1 MGPNTHK
8 NTQRRQIL
16 KPIPSE
22 ALAEFVGIMMG
33 DGGMSKYQA
42 TISLNHITDLEYS
55 SFVSNLITELFEYTP
70 SIYHKPEKSVLD
82 IVMSRIEIVDFLHTL
97 GLPIG
102 DKIRQHLDIP
112 DWIKQKST
120 FTIACIRGLIDTDG
134 SIFAHTYISKGRNYS
149 YKKLSFTSASES
161 LVHSVYSLLSELG
174 FHPRISHNG
183 KDVRLES
190 VADMKRYFE
199 VISSHN
205 PKHLNR
211 YAS

>member
-1 MGPNTHK
+1 MNSITLPEYGEN
-8 NTQRRQIL
+8 
-16 KPIPSE
+16 
-22 ALAEFVGIMMG
+22 LAEFIGIMIG

-55 SFVSNLITELFEYTP
+55 LFVKQLISTLFEYVP
-70 SIYHKPEKSVLD
+70 SVYHKPYKSVLD
-82 IVMSRIEIVDFLHTL
+82 IVMSRVQLVSFLHEI

-102 DKIRQHLDIP
+102 DKVRQNIDIP
-112 DWIKQKST
+112 LWIKQNPT
-120 FTIACIRGLIDTDG
+120 YIIPYIRGLIDTDG
-134 SIFAHTYISKGRNYS
+134 SIYTHTYTSKKKSYS
-149 YKKLSFTSASES
+149 YKKLSFTSASIS
-161 LVHSVYSLLSELG
+161 LVHSVHSLLKELG
-174 FHPRISHNG
+174 FHPRITANS